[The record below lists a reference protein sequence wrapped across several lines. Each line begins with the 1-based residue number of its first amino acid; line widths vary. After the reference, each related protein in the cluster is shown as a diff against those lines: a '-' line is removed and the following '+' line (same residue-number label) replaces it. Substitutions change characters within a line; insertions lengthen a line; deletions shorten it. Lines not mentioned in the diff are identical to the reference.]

1 MILEAMRLFPPA
13 PLLSRI
19 PKTDMQLGGMAITPR
34 TWVGIPIFAL
44 HRNAL
49 LWDNPHAF
57 DPDRFAPDQAK
68 GRSRYAHLPF
78 GAGPRVCIGANFA
91 MINEQQRAQ
100 PYKAIDGLKNG
111 HDRFA
116 TKVDPPQEV
125 EQTKMI
131 TK

>member
-1 MILEAMRLFPPA
+1 MRCLAFEVVPNGTAQIQGAMENLHIELKNGLEHRRLERRSTMISLTCKLPLALAAAVALAILTASVPA
-13 PLLSRI
+13 SS
-19 PKTDMQLGGMAITPR
+19 
-34 TWVGIPIFAL
+34 
-44 HRNAL
+44 
-49 LWDNPHAF
+49 
-57 DPDRFAPDQAK
+57 DQ
-68 GRSRYAHLPF
+68 
-78 GAGPRVCIGANFA
+78 RVANFGLHNA
-91 MINEQQRAQ
+91 QQQRAQ